1 MRANL
6 QSELDEKA
14 EALAVLDQQHRAAS
28 GTSEELSHI
37 RQRLE
42 QQLAQADSHI
52 KHLEQ
57 ELQREVQRGDV
68 TKQNLVAAQQDYEQL
83 RVSLNIS
90 AVGELVFV
98 PVFMPSATLQ
108 EETAAL
114 SDDLAVMVKE
124 NR

>member
-14 EALAVLDQQHRAAS
+14 EALAVLDQQHREAS
-28 GTSEELSHI
+28 GTSEELSQI

-90 AVGELVFV
+90 AVGERVFV
-98 PVFMPSATLQ
+98 PVFMPSAT
-108 EETAAL
+108 AGGDC
-114 SDDLAVMVKE
+114 SVV
-124 NR
+124 R

>member
-1 MRANL
+1 M

-14 EALAVLDQQHRAAS
+14 EALAALEQQHRQAT

-42 QQLAQADSHI
+42 QQMAQADSHI

-68 TKQNLVAAQQDYEQL
+68 TKQNLVAAQQDYEHL
-83 RVSLNIS
+83 RVSHNFSLH
-90 AVGELVFV
+90 LVKKCSVCSCF
-98 PVFMPSATLQ
+98 PMHCRKRLQRCQMTLQ
-108 EETAAL
+108 
-114 SDDLAVMVKE
+114 
-124 NR
+124 